1 VADVGVDLAM
11 LEALL
16 QVVVDGLVGDLA
28 QQREVRDSDLLLL
41 GDFEG
46 GFLDLR
52 LRIAA
57 VISAPPSEDGCFGGA
72 RRLAISTF
80 CLTLFELVSTF
91 MLSFEIYMLTMI
103 EQVGSSHEYVC
114 EIGAM

>member
-1 VADVGVDLAM
+1 MGRDFEPVPAAIRVENLVCVNSQVSEGIDGDEHMANVGVDLAV

-28 QQREVRDSDLLLL
+28 QQRQIRDSDLFLL
-41 GDFEG
+41 GDFKG
-46 GFLDLR
+46 GLLDLR

-72 RRLAISTF
+72 R
-80 CLTLFELVSTF
+80 
-91 MLSFEIYMLTMI
+91 
-103 EQVGSSHEYVC
+103 
-114 EIGAM
+114 